1 MVAISLYR
9 GNLHRVPDVPR
20 RWLMPNP
27 KISIK
32 NFKSLLDRRSKALS
46 RHHHPTTSNPNPN
59 PNPLS
64 NHGEGPSN
72 AAVKEQQQQQQQP
85 HRKESELVAGNSDQ
99 KPLINSKNNGFEK
112 ASNGAATSIEKQAE
126 LPVTDN
132 GGMLTDNKQK
142 RKREVEDKLQVLN
155 GKKHNLVL
163 VLKQILNAEEEL
175 KRRNSVL
182 QPGVAMRGMS
192 ILPQPD
198 GTNDNGSM
206 TRHMTTRSEGNIV
219 GDVDGGGEADDSA
232 NHNVQYSRHVL
243 RTSSMSPSSESP
255 LRRTP
260 NVQPNVVMFHTLLEQ
275 VWGPLLV
282 HRDLLFQDIR
292 GIP

>member
-1 MVAISLYR
+1 MPGTQNCNNPIWGRKERKHNTVRASMVAISLYR

-46 RHHHPTTSNPNPN
+46 RHHHPTNPN

-72 AAVKEQQQQQQQP
+72 AAVKEQQQQQQP

-126 LPVTDN
+126 LPV
-132 GGMLTDNKQK
+132 
-142 RKREVEDKLQVLN
+142 
-155 GKKHNLVL
+155 
-163 VLKQILNAEEEL
+163 
-175 KRRNSVL
+175 NS
-182 QPGVAMRGMS
+182 
-192 ILPQPD
+192 
-198 GTNDNGSM
+198 
-206 TRHMTTRSEGNIV
+206 
-219 GDVDGGGEADDSA
+219 
-232 NHNVQYSRHVL
+232 
-243 RTSSMSPSSESP
+243 
-255 LRRTP
+255 
-260 NVQPNVVMFHTLLEQ
+260 
-275 VWGPLLV
+275 
-282 HRDLLFQDIR
+282 
-292 GIP
+292 

>member
-1 MVAISLYR
+1 
-9 GNLHRVPDVPR
+9 
-20 RWLMPNP
+20 
-27 KISIK
+27 
-32 NFKSLLDRRSKALS
+32 
-46 RHHHPTTSNPNPN
+46 
-59 PNPLS
+59 
-64 NHGEGPSN
+64 
-72 AAVKEQQQQQQQP
+72 
-85 HRKESELVAGNSDQ
+85 
-99 KPLINSKNNGFEK
+99 
-112 ASNGAATSIEKQAE
+112 
-126 LPVTDN
+126 
-132 GGMLTDNKQK
+132 MLTDKQK

-163 VLKQILNAEEEL
+163 VLKQVQNNCLVFDVSVCVCLLCFMNDELTGLIDRQILNAEEEL

-260 NVQPNVVMFHTLLEQ
+260 NVQPNVVMYIACC
-275 VWGPLLV
+275 
-282 HRDLLFQDIR
+282 D
-292 GIP
+292 